1 MIDCELVKET
11 YDEKKY
17 ERGERAG
24 EFKKHDYVIGKNEVG
39 SYPGDVENDVADLV
53 DEINDI

>member
-1 MIDCELVKET
+1 MWVSQRNLWW
-11 YDEKKY
+11 KKY

-24 EFKKHDYVIGKNEVG
+24 EFKKHDYVTGKNEVG